1 MSKELCYQSATD
13 LAMMIKR
20 KDISSL
26 ELTQA
31 FIDRIEEHDKKINA
45 VVVRTFE
52 NALESAEKADNAV
65 ANGEELGP
73 LHGVPMTIKESY
85 VMAGT
90 PSTWG
95 IEANKDNYSDTDGLA
110 VSRFKKAGAH
120 FLGKTNVPKDLADVQ
135 SYNVIYGTTNN
146 PWNLER
152 VPGGSSGGSGAALA
166 AGFSALEAG

>member
-65 ANGEELGP
+65 ASGEELGP
-73 LHGVPMTIKESY
+73 LHGVPMTI
-85 VMAGT
+85 
-90 PSTWG
+90 
-95 IEANKDNYSDTDGLA
+95 
-110 VSRFKKAGAH
+110 
-120 FLGKTNVPKDLADVQ
+120 
-135 SYNVIYGTTNN
+135 
-146 PWNLER
+146 
-152 VPGGSSGGSGAALA
+152 
-166 AGFSALEAG
+166 